1 MTLDEGILMCE
12 REAEQSSKCAEYG
25 LIIVG
30 KALYAERAMEYR
42 QIVEWLKELQR
53 YREQERKQALCSY
66 DPDEW
71 YE

>member
-1 MTLDEGILMCE
+1 MTLG
-12 REAEQSSKCAEYG
+12 EAIKYYFDLSKNIYKCAEISASDDAKQR
-25 LIIVG
+25 LIRT
-30 KALYAERAMEYR
+30 ANQHM